1 MSQQEIDRT
10 IAGITR
16 SILKVLL
23 PSLFILIGLQIKAY
37 FDVQVMKKDKLDRI
51 EYMEANASL
60 ILLVENKTRAT
71 DALAKTNIKDIAH
84 INAAVEK
91 IESYQR
97 EVDKLLREKYASRGV
112 TQNLP
117 EY

>member
-10 IAGITR
+10 IASITR

-23 PSLFILIGLQIKAY
+23 PSLFILIGLQVKAY

-71 DALAKTNIKDIAH
+71 ESLAKTNTKDITH
-84 INAAVEK
+84 INVTLEK

-97 EVDKLLREKYASRGV
+97 EIDKLLREKYASRGLV
-112 TQNLP
+112 ETSP
-117 EY
+117 KY